1 VRRYEGTGF
10 GESPRIAI
18 LSNDALGN
26 YLAVTPLLQAVRR
39 AHPNSEIVYFSGPR
53 TIELAAHDPAI
64 TRFDR
69 FLGVAPYAW
78 RAPEQPFDWVI
89 NVEHSAWASGVTAM
103 LSGPEGFVT
112 GPCLDAEGRGAMP
125 FEDGPRGDLWRD
137 TGWVAEDL
145 TVRYPFLRSGFISE
159 IFCRLAYLD
168 GELPA
173 YRTAMDPYPEMWLG
187 ELPDTLIAMSASLP
201 EKLWPVEKWRD
212 TLRAWNRAGHT
223 VGLLG
228 AKPAAQGRYWQG
240 QAAEDAMVAEGLV
253 RDLRGQLTLREVAG
267 GLKRAQHVLSLDNGI
282 MHLAVAQ
289 GTPVTALFRRGIHRL
304 WTPPFGTVRVLLP
317 DGDAPVASIT
327 PERVLA
333 AMASKD

>member
-1 VRRYEGTGF
+1 MRRYEGSGF

-39 AHPNSEIVYFSGPR
+39 AFPASELVYFSGPR
-53 TIELAAHDPAI
+53 TEELAAHDASI
-64 TRFDR
+64 TRFER
-69 FLGVAPYAW
+69 FLGVAPFSWA
-78 RAPEQPFDWVI
+78 RPDRGFDWVI
-89 NVEHSAWASGVTAM
+89 NVEHSAWASAVAAM
-103 LSGPEGFVT
+103 LSSPDGCVT

-125 FEDGPRGDLWRD
+125 FESNARGDLWRD
-137 TGWVAEDL
+137 TGWITEDL
-145 TVRYPFLRSGFISE
+145 TERYPFLASGFISE
-159 IFCRLAYLD
+159 IFCRLAYLE

-173 YRTAMDPYPEMWLG
+173 YRTASAEYPQERLG

-201 EKLWPVEKWRD
+201 EKLWPLEKWREA
-212 TLRAWNRAGHT
+212 LREWNRAGHT

-240 QAAEDAMVAEGLV
+240 QAAEDAVVAEGLA
-253 RDLRGQLTLREVAG
+253 RDLRGQLTLPEVAG
-267 GLKRAQHVLSLDNGI
+267 ALGAARHVLSLDNGI

-304 WTPPFGTVRVLLP
+304 WTPPFGSVRVLLP
-317 DGDAPVASIT
+317 EADEPVASI
-327 PERVLA
+327 PAVRVIE
-333 AMASKD
+333 AMANGD